1 MPSTFASCK
10 ARHST
15 LMKRPAG
22 SATVPAAAP
31 SAPCPTTALS
41 WPAAVC
47 STGLTWSV
55 SSTFSTSTRST
66 ALRGWK
72 PTSSRWPACPTRRR
86 AIPWWWPVAVLQVSR
101 RPPSCRHG
109 FGKSSVR
116 TQRCVWSSSTAAPG
130 WVLRWETAS
139 ARPSNRLA
147 RRWGWSGCAVPQS
160 LRLTRPVCCWTT
172 ASASTP
178 VRWCGRWASR
188 PTRSPNRSAA
198 SATAWGACTWMA
210 T

>member
-1 MPSTFASCK
+1 MKQILIIGAGFAGLWSALSAIRQLDLNGSKDVEVTLLAPRPNCMCARASTSPTFTPWPRRCRTCSMPSTFASCK

-72 PTSSRWPACPTRRR
+72 PISSRWPACPTRRR

-101 RPPSCRHG
+101 RPPNCRHG

-116 TQRCVWSSSTAAPG
+116 TQPCV
-130 WVLRWETAS
+130 
-139 ARPSNRLA
+139 
-147 RRWGWSGCAVPQS
+147 C
-160 LRLTRPVCCWTT
+160 
-172 ASASTP
+172 
-178 VRWCGRWASR
+178 
-188 PTRSPNRSAA
+188 
-198 SATAWGACTWMA
+198 
-210 T
+210 